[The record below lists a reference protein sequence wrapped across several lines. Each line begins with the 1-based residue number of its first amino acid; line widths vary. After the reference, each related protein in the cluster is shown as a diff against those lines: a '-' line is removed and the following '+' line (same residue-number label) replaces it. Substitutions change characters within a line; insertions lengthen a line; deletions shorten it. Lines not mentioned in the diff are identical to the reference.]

1 MTEDCPRMTISKV
14 VRVMTSDPRMSEDD
28 NFYGKIVGVETAEG
42 NISP

>member
-14 VRVMTSDPRMSEDD
+14 VRVITDPRMSEDD
-28 NFYGKIVGVETAEG
+28 NFYDKIIGVKTAEG